1 MKKLLFA
8 IWSMLFVMAIQ
19 AQQADMRVGELINRS
34 DWFSLE
40 EEYPVLKDSIQ
51 ADFLKLLAEAMLA
64 TNFNQPDRAIECIGQ
79 LMAEHQGELG
89 FGNIQNLVTL
99 ASSIDWNRG
108 NYARSADGLKDFISG
123 VKAAGMTEDIEPVAN
138 LYEFFN
144 QFRDLPSPA
153 LTRPDKDVEVAVSI
167 EKVKL
172 PTSVDEKG
180 WRGTQILMP
189 VTVHGKEYHFIFDT
203 GAGTTY
209 MSERFAKE
217 VGVSIVKDSFLINGG
232 LPGASYGMLG
242 YLDSLQ
248 VGEMTFHNAK
258 VTIARPNAM
267 DSVLQ
272 VDAILGIDFMNLTGE
287 FQIYPKEGKVVFPL
301 QSTRLPAT
309 GRNLMMPNGCPVLKA
324 YSGND
329 LLKFIFDTGCT
340 TGELYYPYYQKYKD
354 RLDSIGKKDSGIGGG
369 FNFIEKKEMLRI
381 PSATFSI
388 GDIPVEISDISVSY
402 VPVTYGGNEDGIL
415 GMSLVNLFRK
425 VTVNLKDM
433 FVTFE

>member
-1 MKKLLFA
+1 
-8 IWSMLFVMAIQ
+8 
-19 AQQADMRVGELINRS
+19 
-34 DWFSLE
+34 
-40 EEYPVLKDSIQ
+40 
-51 ADFLKLLAEAMLA
+51 
-64 TNFNQPDRAIECIGQ
+64 
-79 LMAEHQGELG
+79 
-89 FGNIQNLVTL
+89 
-99 ASSIDWNRG
+99 
-108 NYARSADGLKDFISG
+108 
-123 VKAAGMTEDIEPVAN
+123 
-138 LYEFFN
+138 
-144 QFRDLPSPA
+144 
-153 LTRPDKDVEVAVSI
+153 
-167 EKVKL
+167 
-172 PTSVDEKG
+172 
-180 WRGTQILMP
+180 MP

-369 FNFIEKKEMLRI
+369 FNFIEKKEILRI
-381 PSATFSI
+381 PSASFSI